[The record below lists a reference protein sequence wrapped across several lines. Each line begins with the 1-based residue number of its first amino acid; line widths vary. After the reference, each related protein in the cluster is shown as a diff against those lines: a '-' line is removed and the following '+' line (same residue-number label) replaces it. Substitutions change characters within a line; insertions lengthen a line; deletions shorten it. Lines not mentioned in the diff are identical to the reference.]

1 MEAKWMNPPDVQL
14 IDPDVPSGAGGV
26 HVGVLATVDPVRGV
40 WVVPAD
46 RQSENPRQAYST
58 VQLSPSDE
66 GRRVLLLFG
75 QGDAERPIV
84 IGCILDEPVVPE
96 LGAEPRAEASARDN
110 SLPEVR
116 ADGKRIYMEADEEIV
131 LRCGKSSV
139 VLRKSGEILIKG
151 MKIVS
156 RARGMHK
163 VKGATVQIN

>member
-14 IDPDVPSGAGGV
+14 IDPDVAFGGGGV

-40 WVVPAD
+40 WVVLAD
-46 RQSENPRQAYST
+46 RRDESPRQAGST
-58 VQLSPSDE
+58 VPLSPSDE

-84 IGCILDEPVVPE
+84 IGCILDEPVV
-96 LGAEPRAEASARDN
+96 AEPPAEASAREN
-110 SLPEVR
+110 SLPAVR
-116 ADGKRIYMEADEEIV
+116 ADGKRICMEADEEIV

-156 RARGMHK
+156 RARGTHK

>member
-1 MEAKWMNPPDVQL
+1 MNPSNVQL
-14 IDPDVPSGAGGV
+14 IEPHVASGGRGV
-26 HVGVLATVDPVRGV
+26 QVGVLATVDPVRGV
-40 WVVPAD
+40 WVMLAD
-46 RQSENPRQAYST
+46 RQRENPRQAYST

-66 GRRVLLLFG
+66 GRRVLMHFG
-75 QGDAERPIV
+75 EGDAVRPIV
-84 IGCILDEPVVPE
+84 IGRILDEPVVPE
-96 LGAEPRAEASARDN
+96 LPAEASLREN

-116 ADGKRIYMEADEEIV
+116 ADGERICLEANEEIV

-156 RARGMHK
+156 RARGTHK

>member
-1 MEAKWMNPPDVQL
+1 MEATWMNPPDVQL
-14 IDPDVPSGAGGV
+14 IEPHVVSGVGGV
-26 HVGVLATVDPVRGV
+26 QIGVLATADPVRGV
-40 WVVPAD
+40 WVMLAD
-46 RQSENPRQAYST
+46 RQRENPRQAYST

-75 QGDAERPIV
+75 GDDTERPIV
-84 IGCILDEPVVPE
+84 IGRILDEPVVPE
-96 LGAEPRAEASARDN
+96 LPAETSLREN
-110 SLPEVR
+110 SLPQVR
-116 ADGKRIYMEADEEIV
+116 ADGERICLEANEEIV

-156 RARGMHK
+156 RARGTHK